1 MGAAKKLP
9 VLIINDLLRDEVTQ
23 CVQEI
28 FKSGFG
34 IDVKLDSF
42 QKVRKYALVGDAS
55 GIVGMVQDE
64 LEGNLAISFHLPVI
78 ARVFA
83 RLYPGQIQS
92 INEDVRQ
99 GVAEIANM
107 VYGQL
112 KVRLNGRG
120 HDLKMALPNFITG
133 AGHAIHQ
140 GPSGDIGVLKFKF
153 ENDFIFEVVIS
164 CHRPGA
170 S

>member
-9 VLIINDLLRDEVTQ
+9 VLVINNLLRDEVTD
-23 CVQEI
+23 CVRDI
-28 FKSGFG
+28 FKSGFK
-34 IDVKLDSF
+34 IDVQLDSF
-42 QKVRKYALVGDAS
+42 QKVKQYALVGDAS
-55 GIVGMVQDE
+55 GLVGMVQDE

-83 RLYPGQIQS
+83 QLYPGQIQTV
-92 INEDVRQ
+92 NEDVRQ

-112 KVRLNGRG
+112 KVRLNARG
-120 HDLKMALPNFITG
+120 YDLKMALPNFITG

-153 ENDFIFEVVIS
+153 EDEYIFEVVIS
-164 CHRPGA
+164 CHKPGMI
-170 S
+170 